1 MRIVEFQ
8 AENVKKLKVVVIHPK
23 PGPGVVQI
31 TGPNGSGKT
40 SVLDSILYTLAGTED
55 LPSQPIRRGADKGAV
70 LLDLGDIRVMRK
82 FTPTGTALIVE
93 GKKGERYQKPQQ
105 LLNTLFGHMSFDPL
119 AFTRMKPKE
128 QAEELRSLVRLE
140 IDPDAIDTAHKSYY
154 DERTVAHRE
163 IKGLQ
168 AQVDA
173 ISIVAELPE
182 KPIDISK
189 LIAELE
195 EAGTKNAAIATA
207 TSDRQRKADFIT
219 ETRAAA
225 QRLLDEAAALEAK
238 AKEMRD
244 LATAKRSQ
252 ALQDETNLKREKVQE
267 PVDTSALRESIENAR
282 ATNTQIERR
291 EQKAALQAKLDE
303 QVELAKKLGEAMKA
317 REQTKAEAIGKAA
330 MPVEGLGFENGEVM
344 FNGFPFSQAS
354 GAEQLR
360 VSLAIAMASNPELRV
375 IRIVDGSLLDDASME
390 IVKKMAI
397 ERDYQIWIESV
408 DTSGKVGIV
417 MEDGEVKTVN
427 EEPEMP
433 HIPEEVMAQAKELQR
448 DAEAKT
454 GAQPLIPSKPVRG
467 ARTIQGIETNA
478 KRTGINDGPPLKT
491 GGLAELR
498 AAKKPRKE

>member
-1 MRIVEFQ
+1 MRIIEFQ

-70 LLDLGDIRVMRK
+70 MIDLGDIRVMRK
-82 FTPTGTALIVE
+82 FTPGGSVLMVE

-105 LLNTLFGHMSFDPL
+105 LLNQLFGNMSFDPL

-128 QAEELRSLVRLE
+128 QAEQLRSLVRLE
-140 IDPDAIDTAHKSYY
+140 IDPDAIDVANKADY
-154 DERTVAHRE
+154 DARTMVHRD
-163 IKGLQ
+163 IKALQ

-182 KPIDISK
+182 KSIDVTK
-189 LIAELE
+189 LITELE
-195 EAGTKNAAIATA
+195 AAGSKNAEVVAIQGEVI
-207 TSDRQRKADFIT
+207 RRRDFNA
-219 ETRAAA
+219 ENRAAA
-225 QRLLDEAAALEAK
+225 GRLRISIEEMKAQIVKLEAS
-238 AKEMRD
+238 AKEKEKAAD
-244 LATAKRSQ
+244 AE
-252 ALQDETNLKREKVQE
+252 DEKIAAMKI
-267 PVDTSALRESIENAR
+267 PDAIDTSALRESIENAR

-291 EQKAALQAKLDE
+291 NQKATLQAKLDE
-303 QVELAKKLGEAMKA
+303 QTKLAQSYSDAIKE
-317 REQTKAEAIGKAA
+317 REQKKADAIGKAD

-344 FNGFPFSQAS
+344 FNSLPFNQAS

-375 IRIVDGSLLDDASME
+375 IRIVDGSLLDHTSME

-427 EEPEMP
+427 EEEPTSIED
-433 HIPEEVMAQAKELQR
+433 VKAFVGKGVSAQKAVDAAIAAAPQRKAPAKV
-448 DAEAKT
+448 
-454 GAQPLIPSKPVRG
+454 G
-467 ARTIQGIETNA
+467 
-478 KRTGINDGPPLKT
+478 
-491 GGLAELR
+491 
-498 AAKKPRKE
+498 AAKK

>member
-8 AENVKKLKVVVIHPK
+8 AENVKRLKVVVIHPK
-23 PGPGVVQI
+23 PGPGVIQI

-55 LPSQPIRRGADKGAV
+55 LPSQPIRRGAEKGAV
-70 LLDLGDIRVMRK
+70 LIDLGDIRVMRK
-82 FTPTGTALIVE
+82 FLPTGSVLIVE

-105 LLNTLFGHMSFDPL
+105 MLNTLFGKMSFDPL
-119 AFTRMKPKE
+119 AFTRMKSKE
-128 QAEELRSLVRLE
+128 QADELRSLVRLE
-140 IDPDAIDTAHKSYY
+140 IDPDAIDAANKADY
-154 DERTVAHRE
+154 DARTIAHRE

-168 AQVDA
+168 AQIDA

-182 KPIDISK
+182 KPIDISQ

-195 EAGTKNAAIATA
+195 TAGTRNAALATA
-207 TSDRQRKADFIT
+207 ISDRQRKLDFIV

-238 AKEMRD
+238 AKEMRET
-244 LATAKRSQ
+244 ATTKRSQ
-252 ALQDETNLKREKVQE
+252 ALQEETNLKRDKLPE
-267 PVDTSALRESIENAR
+267 PIDTSALRESIENAR

-291 EQKAALQAKLDE
+291 EQKAALQTQLDE
-303 QVELAKKLGEAMKA
+303 KVELAKNLGEAMKV
-317 REQTKAEAIGKAA
+317 RDQTKAEAIGKAA

-344 FNGFPFSQAS
+344 FNGLPFNQAS

-360 VSLAIAMASNPELRV
+360 VSLAIAMANNPQLRV
-375 IRIVDGSLLDDASME
+375 IRIVDGSLLDDASLE

-427 EEPEMP
+427 EDEEPASTEGEKIAVP
-433 HIPEEVMAQAKELQR
+433 AGRHTFK
-448 DAEAKT
+448 
-454 GAQPLIPSKPVRG
+454 S
-467 ARTIQGIETNA
+467 ETNA
-478 KRTGINDGPPLKT
+478 AIAGGKKAPASTKT
-491 GGLAELR
+491 GR
-498 AAKKPRKE
+498 TKK